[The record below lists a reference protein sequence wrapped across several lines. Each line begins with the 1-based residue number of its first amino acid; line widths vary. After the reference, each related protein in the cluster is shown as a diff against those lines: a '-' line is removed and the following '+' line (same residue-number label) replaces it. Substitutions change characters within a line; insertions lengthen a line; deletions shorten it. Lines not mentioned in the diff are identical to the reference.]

1 MRLVLLL
8 LFALDGAVG
17 AKESVDLSH
26 ALDLAAKRLQDGQAQ
41 GALSLLISQSPPTG
55 EDEKSKK
62 LSRRYHTLVGLAYLK
77 LSQFPKALESLELAL
92 QAGPPEPLLYVYL
105 AQTYFRLGRFQDTV
119 AAIESAQAV
128 VDQYPGLY
136 EIKAQSLW
144 QLHREEEAFATL
156 DQARQKF
163 PENLS
168 FLRRQLAYLLEKR
181 LYHQASALGLE
192 LLRLQDSAQ
201 DYATLGN
208 ALRLQGELELA
219 THVLEQGRLRH
230 PQDLTLAKLLAHT
243 YLAREMPL
251 AAAWILE
258 QAAQFDANLYADAAE
273 LYRRAKDYTRALFLN
288 AQVPEVKAQRRQR
301 VALLLALE
309 RYDEVLAMHRA
320 LDRVGLL
327 AEDAVRY
334 TLAYAA
340 YRAGRPKLVEGY
352 LDAISDPQ
360 IFRQA
365 AELRRLL
372 KECADQPWRCQ

>member
-1 MRLVLLL
+1 MRLLVLVALL
-8 LFALDGAVG
+8 TMALGAS
-17 AKESVDLSH
+17 AKSANLSQV
-26 ALDLAAKRLQDGQAQ
+26 LDLAAKRLQDGQPQ
-41 GALSLLISQSPPTG
+41 GALSLLISHSPPAG
-55 EDEKSKK
+55 ENEKSKR
-62 LSRRYHTLVGLAYLK
+62 LSRRYHILAGLAYLK
-77 LSQFPKALESLELAL
+77 LSQFPKALEHLEQAL

-105 AQTYFRLGRFQDTV
+105 AQAYFRLARFQDTV
-119 AAIESAQAV
+119 AAIEGAQV
-128 VDQYPGLY
+128 VLDQYPGLY

-168 FLRRQLAYLLEKR
+168 FLRRQVAYLLEKQ

-192 LLRLQDSAQ
+192 LLRQQDSAQ

-208 ALRLQGELELA
+208 ALRLKGELVLA
-219 THVLEQGRLRH
+219 AHVLEQGRLRY
-230 PQDLTLAKLLAHT
+230 PQDPALAKLLAHT
-243 YLAREMPL
+243 YLAREMPI

-258 QAAQFDANLYADAAE
+258 QAARFDANLYADAAE
-273 LYRRAKDYTRALFLN
+273 LYRRAKDYTRALLLN
-288 AQVPEVKAQRRQR
+288 AQVPEVKTQRRQR

-309 RYDEVLAMHRA
+309 RYDEVLAMHRELA
-320 LDRVGLL
+320 RAGLL

-334 TLAYAA
+334 ALAYAA
-340 YRAGRPKLVEGY
+340 YRAGRPKLVEAY

-365 AELRRLL
+365 VELRRLL
-372 KECADQPWRCQ
+372 KECEDQPWRCL